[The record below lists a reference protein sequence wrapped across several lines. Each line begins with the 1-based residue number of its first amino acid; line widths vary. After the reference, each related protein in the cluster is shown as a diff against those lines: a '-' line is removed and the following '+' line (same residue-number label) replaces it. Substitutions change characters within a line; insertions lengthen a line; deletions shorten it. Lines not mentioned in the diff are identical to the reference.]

1 MNLDDKIIID
11 DDVEI
16 KYDENINHQ
25 EQKQNFNY
33 SNNNIQKSS
42 TLSILF
48 SKKYLALT
56 TATISIVLALF
67 MKFLAFCGVASHA
80 FFGIWFF
87 LCAGFATTSLIINVV
102 NFAKNKK
109 IDLNVSS
116 ILTFL
121 AILILFLI

>member
-1 MNLDDKIIID
+1 MSLEDKIVID

-16 KYDENINHQ
+16 KYDQNLNQQ
-25 EQKQNFNY
+25 EPSIQY
-33 SNNNIQKSS
+33 SNNNIQKSN
-42 TLSILF
+42 TFNILF

-56 TATISIVLALF
+56 TATISIILALF
-67 MKFLAFCGVASHA
+67 MKFLFFCGVSSPV

-87 LCAGFATTSLIINVV
+87 LCAGFATISLIINVV